1 MPEAASKRM
10 VPDEFYAWLRTQ
22 DRRHELIDGVPI
34 LMAGA
39 NRRHDR
45 ITINALTTFDRHL
58 GAGPCQT
65 FSADTFVRIPAGN
78 RRQADMG
85 VDCGRPD
92 EASLEADEPTLVLE
106 VLSPTT
112 RAFDQN
118 DKLEEYKTVP
128 SLRYVLLVDPDA
140 PQVRLY
146 RRADAERWFT
156 ERATGLHASIGL
168 PLFAMDLRLTDLYAR
183 IEFRPRL
190 SVVGGEGEAG

>member
-1 MPEAASKRM
+1 MPEAAPRRM
-10 VPDEFYAWLRTQ
+10 APDEFYAWLRTQ
-22 DRRHELIDGVPI
+22 DRRHELVDGAPA

-65 FSADTFVRIPAGN
+65 FSSDTFIHIPAGN

-92 EASLEADEPTLVLE
+92 EASLEAAEPALVLE

-112 RAFDQN
+112 RAFDQT

-128 SLRYVLLVDPDA
+128 SLRYVLLVDPDV
-140 PQVRLY
+140 PRVRLY
-146 RRADAERWFT
+146 RRDGTEEWST
-156 ERATGLHASIGL
+156 ERAAGLHDSIRL
-168 PLFAMDLRLTDLYAR
+168 PLFDMELLLADLYAR
-183 IEFRPRL
+183 LQFRPQL
-190 SVVGGEGEAG
+190 SVIGDGER

>member
-1 MPEAASKRM
+1 MPEAAYIRLE
-10 VPDEFYAWLRTQ
+10 PDEFYAWLRTQ
-22 DRRHELIDGVPI
+22 DRRHELVDGAPV

-45 ITINALTTFDRHL
+45 ITINALTIFDRHL

-85 VDCGRPD
+85 VDRGRAD
-92 EASLEADEPTLVLE
+92 ETSLEAAEPTLVLE

-128 SLRYVLLVDPDA
+128 SLRYVLLIDPDV
-140 PQVRLY
+140 PRVRLY
-146 RRADAERWFT
+146 RREDTEDWSS
-156 ERATGLHASIGL
+156 ERASGLHASVRL
-168 PLFAMDLRLTDLYAR
+168 SLFAMELRLADLYAR
-183 IEFRPRL
+183 LEFRPRL
-190 SVVGGEGEAG
+190 SVVGDQSETG